1 MYTNR
6 KNFMLTPSSFSGIMD
21 NMLSNKW
28 DRFFFDDNWSNV
40 TAPVNIKETDKAY
53 QLDVIAPGLKKDDFN
68 ISIEKNVLSIT
79 FEKKEE
85 KIESSDKLIRNEY
98 QFRSFKRNFTLT
110 EKINAAGIT
119 AGYTDGILSIT
130 LPKAEPAA
138 PSVKKIDIA

>member
-21 NMLSNKW
+21 NVLSNKW
-28 DRFFFDDNWSNV
+28 DSFFFEDNWSNV

-68 ISIEKNVLSIT
+68 INIEKNVLSIS

-110 EKINAAGIT
+110 EKINAAGIS

-130 LPKAEPAA
+130 LPKVEPVA

>member
-21 NMLSNKW
+21 NVLSNKW

-68 ISIEKNVLSIT
+68 INIEKNVLSIS

-119 AGYTDGILSIT
+119 AGYNDGILSIT
-130 LPKAEPAA
+130 LPKAEPVA

>member
-6 KNFMLTPSSFSGIMD
+6 KNFMLTPSSFSGIVD

-28 DRFFFDDNWSNV
+28 DRFFADDNWSNV
-40 TAPVNIKETDKAY
+40 TAPVNIKESDKAY
-53 QLDVIAPGLKKDDFN
+53 QLDVIAPGLQKDDFN
-68 ISIEKNVLSIT
+68 ISIEKDVLSVS

-85 KIESSDKLIRNEY
+85 NKESTDKFIRSEY

-130 LPKAEPAA
+130 LPKKEQVA

>member
-6 KNFMLTPSSFSGIMD
+6 KNFMLTPSTFSGLMD

-28 DRFFFDDNWSNV
+28 DRIFFDDNRSHV
-40 TAPVNIKETDKAY
+40 TTPVNIKETDKSY
-53 QLDVIAPGLKKDDFN
+53 QLDVIAPGLKKEDFN
-68 ISIEKNVLSIT
+68 ITVEKDVLSVS

-85 KIESSDKLIRNEY
+85 KNESTDKFIRNEY
-98 QFRSFKRNFTLT
+98 QFRSFKRSFTLT
-110 EKINAAGIT
+110 EKIDAAGIS